1 MKKNLISAKVINLSP
16 AQLSSGA
23 HDSNQPNPKALLKK
37 LFTDGYVD
45 DHDHLNGV
53 ESKTYKPNIA
63 VIRVDIRNGAM
74 EVCAAYEDTA
84 FCINPFYLDTDDGM
98 VHLSTVSVGGSI
110 NTRVYRSIDDAVAYY
125 NREQL
130 MATFA
135 SEQLI
140 IVRKSEF
147 MVGSDS
153 YDELTK
159 SMSKTA

>member
-1 MKKNLISAKVINLSP
+1 MKKNISEKIINLSP

-23 HDSNQPNPKALLKK
+23 HDANQPSPKVILKHI
-37 LFTDGYVD
+37 FEDGYID
-45 DHDHLNGV
+45 DHDHLNGLK
-53 ESKTYKPNIA
+53 ETKAYKPNVA
-63 VIRVDIRNGAM
+63 VIRIDIRNGAV
-74 EVCAAYEDTA
+74 EVCAAFENTA
-84 FCINPFYLDTDDGM
+84 FCINPFYYDEEDGM

-110 NTRVYRSIDDAVAYY
+110 NTRMYRTIDDAIAYY

-135 SEQLI
+135 SEQLVL
-140 IVRKSEF
+140 VRKDEF
-147 MVGSDS
+147 MVGSNA